1 MAQRC
6 ALIVD
11 DSRTARQAL
20 GQVLA
25 SNQLRVETAESAEQ
39 ALEFL
44 SHARPDVI
52 FMDHMMPG
60 MDGFQAV
67 RAIKNNPATA
77 TIPIMM
83 YTSQEGELYVGQA
96 RALGAVGVL
105 PKQIKPVE
113 VSEVLKSLRL
123 VGEDAESPLPALPD
137 PERAGDAAAVRPEA
151 SARDW
156 GELHQW
162 LQEMFEHLCQD
173 LRVDVETSVQRLFA
187 ERDAG
192 QAPARKRAVVLP
204 IVTLAMAG
212 VAGVFFWLHLD
223 TQRKWQAAV
232 EQNIGLMA
240 ALNSRRGDVAAGLGD
255 APARVP
261 DPPRDAQPGRDQDFL
276 AALEWG
282 VNQSGTYPPDQVPLG
297 EERLESL
304 TGLLQRLTQLGFAGT
319 VQINT
324 YIGEFCYANSGA
336 ENFALAADDLPAER
350 CDRIGLTPEEAR
362 SVSARQSVGFANFLQ
377 SRGRAAPIRVQVE
390 PHGSG
395 APLVAYPALAQGITA
410 GEWNR
415 IARQNNRVTFRI
427 IPDRGGA

>member
-20 GQVLA
+20 GEVLA

-123 VGEDAESPLPALPD
+123 VGEEAEAPPPALQ
-137 PERAGDAAAVRPEA
+137 DAARVADAAEVRPEA

-162 LQEMFEHLCQD
+162 LQEMFEHLGQD
-173 LRVDVETSVQRLFA
+173 LRVDIETSVQRLFA

-192 QAPARKRAVVLP
+192 QAPPRKRAVVLP
-204 IVTLAMAG
+204 TVALAMAG
-212 VAGVFFWLHLD
+212 VAAVFFWLHLD

-240 ALNSRRGDVAAGLGD
+240 ALNSRRGDVAEETGAS
-255 APARVP
+255 ARVP
-261 DPPRDAQPGRDQDFL
+261 DPPRDVQPGRDRNFL

-282 VNQSGTYPPDQVPLG
+282 VNQSGTYPPDQPPLG
-297 EERLESL
+297 DERLESL
-304 TGLLQRLTQLGFAGT
+304 TGLLQRLTQLGFTGT

-324 YIGEFCYANSGA
+324 YIGEFCYANSGT

-362 SVSARQSVGFANFLQ
+362 SVSARQSVAFANFLQ
-377 SRGRAAPIRVQVE
+377 SRDRAAPIRVLVE

-395 APLVAYPALAQGITA
+395 APLVPYPALAQGITA

-427 IPDRGGA
+427 MPDRGGV